1 MLRYLPPKRASYFAF
16 SDQIILKTCS
26 AEVSVVMTAFA
37 NQERDWLDVESV
49 VSSRQPPRLANYG

>member
-1 MLRYLPPKRASYFAF
+1 MLRYLPPKRTIYFAF

-26 AEVSVVMTAFA
+26 AEVSVVMKAFA

-49 VSSRQPPRLANYG
+49 V